1 MSGTAPSLEHLR
13 AVAASRGVHPSD
25 EDLVAV
31 QGFLG
36 VLLPEF
42 AELDSLIPPG
52 TVPAAMFIPTA
63 TP

>member
-13 AVAASRGVHPSD
+13 AVAALHGVHPSD
-25 EDLVAV
+25 EDLEAV

-42 AELDSLIPPG
+42 AELDTLIPPG
-52 TVPAAMFIPTA
+52 TVPAAMFVPTD